1 MKREQHRGGG
11 YSNNNNYFGGE
22 DSRENNLQQLE
33 LEDDSNGGI
42 TNEDR
47 DNLNE
52 DENEAMQEDSH
63 LEEPIC
69 FD

>member
-1 MKREQHRGGG
+1 MKREQPRGGG
-11 YSNNNNYFGGE
+11 YSSNNYFGAE

-47 DNLNE
+47 DNLNL
-52 DENEAMQEDSH
+52 DENEAM
-63 LEEPIC
+63 
-69 FD
+69 